1 MAARAGC
8 VDDLAVA
15 RVVIQWKRP
24 YRLSADEGRDW
35 AREQVAAI
43 LRADVAVRADLMPVR
58 AASARHPSDC
68 DWMLEVQLAP
78 GRDARDFVDDPAA
91 AAWLAD
97 LQQLGLRPRIIPI
110 DGGITLG
117 AHHG

>member
-1 MAARAGC
+1 M
-8 VDDLAVA
+8 A

-24 YRLSADEGRDW
+24 YRLSADEARDW
-35 AREQVAAI
+35 TREQVAAI
-43 LRADVAVRADLMPVR
+43 LHTDTVVRADLTPVR

-91 AAWLAD
+91 AAWLRD
-97 LQQLGLRPRIIPI
+97 LHQLRLEPRVIVVDGSLLLRPDHR
-110 DGGITLG
+110 
-117 AHHG
+117 